1 MMKTLS
7 IIHLICKKIV
17 RIYSTKKISQIE
29 EEDKEKTMRKNL
41 QKPPIIMNI
50 SQNIRNSSIEK
61 WKKMRKVDMVN
72 ITGKKQNTG

>member
-1 MMKTLS
+1 MLKTLN

-29 EEDKEKTMRKNL
+29 EEDKEKTMRKNF
-41 QKPPIIMNI
+41 QKLSIIMNI